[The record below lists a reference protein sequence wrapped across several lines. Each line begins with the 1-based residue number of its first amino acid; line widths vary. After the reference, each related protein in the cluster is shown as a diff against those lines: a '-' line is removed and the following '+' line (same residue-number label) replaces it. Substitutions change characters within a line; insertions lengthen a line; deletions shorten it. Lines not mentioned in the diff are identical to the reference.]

1 VTTVPYQV
9 ASTHLQLE
17 AWEINAA
24 EFEDSMACNFHR
36 SGDYHLSLLAM

>member
-1 VTTVPYQV
+1 MTIVPYQV

-24 EFEDSMACNFHR
+24 EFEDSMACNLHR
-36 SGDYHLSLLAM
+36 SGDYRLSLWAM